1 MKNLSELW
9 GSNDWMMIFFTLKK
23 FSLEY
28 QLLSLNGETYIYTTL
43 SNLDD
48 VYSRGQIKTR
58 V

>member
-28 QLLSLNGETYIYTTL
+28 QLLSLNGETYDKSRL
-43 SNLDD
+43 
-48 VYSRGQIKTR
+48 VYEC
-58 V
+58 